1 MKLIKRNNHETERL
15 PVSATNPVQSLRSMH
30 DMMDQLFS
38 DHFLTPFSRLDTA
51 MPGGMSTFTPKVDIS
66 ETDTDIKVRA
76 EVPGI
81 DPKDVAIEVTEDSL
95 LLSGKVE
102 KTAEEKVEN
111 YYRMER
117 SYGEFSREFVLPTKI
132 DTESVSAESK
142 NGVITVTL
150 KKQPSEQK
158 KRVEIKT

>member
-15 PVSATNPVQSLRSMH
+15 PVSYNPAQSLRSMH

-38 DHFLTPFSRLDTA
+38 DHFLTPFSRWDSALLGNVD
-51 MPGGMSTFTPKVDIS
+51 SFSPKVDIS

-76 EVPGI
+76 EIPGI
-81 DPKDVAIEVTEDSL
+81 DPKDVNIEVTDDSI
-95 LLSGKVE
+95 LLSGKIE
-102 KTAEEKVEN
+102 KSTEEKEEN
-111 YYRMER
+111 YYRAER
-117 SYGEFSREFVLPTKI
+117 SYGQFSREFTLPLKV
-132 DTESVSAESK
+132 DTESVSADSK

-158 KRVEIKT
+158 KKVEIKV